1 MTDSVPTFSEK
12 SPGIAN
18 EPQGVRQETGCA
30 IVGGGPAGLML
41 SLFLARAGVPVTLLE
56 AHRDFDRDF
65 RGDTIHSSTLQV
77 LDQIGLADELHQLPH
92 SKIREMRV
100 VSRAGSST
108 IAVLNRLPTRF
119 PYVMMMPQAR
129 FLEFIA
135 EKASRYPHF
144 NLIMGASVHEL
155 IEENGAVRGV
165 AYNSPTGRCEI
176 VAPLTVA
183 TDGRFS
189 SIRKLAG
196 LEPVKQSDPMEVL
209 WFRLPRNTSDE
220 DDKAML
226 TIGEGNFIV
235 LLGRMTEW
243 QVGYVMPQGG
253 YQKLKQ
259 NGLQA
264 FQESI
269 KTTVPWLADRV
280 AHINDWHHVSLLSVE
295 GSCLSR
301 WHLPGLLLIGDA
313 AHVMLPVGGVGIN
326 CAISDAVEAA
336 NVLTPPLRNCQVTEE
351 LLAEVQS
358 RRERLTRMI
367 QGFQTMMQK
376 RIVGALKSGNAFT
389 LPLALRIIVR
399 LPLLRDLPARVL
411 AFGIRPVRL
420 ERPEEV
426 PVGEEIQ

>member
-1 MTDSVPTFSEK
+1 
-12 SPGIAN
+12 
-18 EPQGVRQETGCA
+18 
-30 IVGGGPAGLML
+30 
-41 SLFLARAGVPVTLLE
+41 
-56 AHRDFDRDF
+56 
-65 RGDTIHSSTLQV
+65 
-77 LDQIGLADELHQLPH
+77 
-92 SKIREMRV
+92 
-100 VSRAGSST
+100 
-108 IAVLNRLPTRF
+108 
-119 PYVMMMPQAR
+119 MMMPQAR

-135 EKASRYPHF
+135 EKASKYPHF
-144 NLIMGASVHEL
+144 KLTMGASVHEL
-155 IEENGAVRGV
+155 IEENGVVRGA
-165 AYNSPTGRCEI
+165 AYNSPAGRCEI
-176 VAPLTVA
+176 GAPLTVA

-209 WFRLPRNTSDE
+209 WFRLPRNPSDE

-226 TIGEGNFIV
+226 NIGEGNFIV

-259 NGLQA
+259 NGLNA
-264 FQESI
+264 FQDSI
-269 KTTVPWLADRV
+269 KVTIPWLADRV
-280 AHINDWHHVSLLSVE
+280 EHINDWHHVSLLSVE

-336 NVLTPPLRNCQVTEE
+336 NALTNPLRNREVTEE
-351 LLAEVQS
+351 MLAEIQR

-367 QGFQTMMQK
+367 QGFQSMMQK
-376 RIVGALKSGNAFT
+376 RIVGALKSGKAFS
-389 LPLALRIIVR
+389 LPLALRIMVQ

-411 AFGIRPVRL
+411 AFGIRPVKL
-420 ERPEEV
+420 EHPEEV
-426 PVGEEIQ
+426 AVGGKIQ